1 MYATIRR
8 YTLKDA
14 KGGKDTIASLKQ
26 RIERNFL
33 PKVQEA
39 QGFHGYYVVNTNDRE
54 LTSISIFETA
64 AGAKESTRL
73 AAEFVRADPDQG
85 PVEQPRDHRGR
96 ADREPRG
103 SGRRALI
110 RRR

>member
-14 KGGKDTIASLKQ
+14 KGGKDAIASLKQ
-26 RIERNFL
+26 RIERNYL
-33 PKVQEA
+33 PKMQEV
-39 QGFHGYYVVNTNDRE
+39 QGFHGYYVVNSNDRE

-73 AAEFVRADPDQG
+73 SAEFVRADPIKDQVSSPEVIEG
-85 PVEQPRDHRGR
+85 ELIVS
-96 ADREPRG
+96 REIAVG
-103 SGRRALI
+103 AH
-110 RRR
+110 

>member
-1 MYATIRR
+1 MYTTIRR

-26 RIERNFL
+26 RIERNYL
-33 PKVQEA
+33 PRVQEV
-39 QGFHGYYVVNTNDRE
+39 QGFHGYYVVNANDRE

-73 AAEFVRADPDQG
+73 AAEFVRADPIKDQLSSPEVIEG
-85 PVEQPRDHRGR
+85 ELIVS
-96 ADREPRG
+96 REIAVG
-103 SGRRALI
+103 AH
-110 RRR
+110 